1 MMATPIPAILVL
13 CGRPHALRIDV
24 DHCDDGIE
32 HELASLYRRMARP
45 GDCLYGMAAA
55 GIAHPGFAFRHRV
68 ADGEHYVYAIDAVR
82 GRMAGYT
89 VFNRLVEVDRRTD
102 RHVRAPHAKFGL
114 AYRRAG
120 IATAIYRWWLDG
132 GNCLLSGARQSSG
145 AHALWMSLAR
155 RYCLVHANLDG
166 RRLRAVPPEQ
176 LARRRDEL
184 GTRMLLLG
192 EGWDLE
198 RWCAATGMPPPETA
212 AAPAPHPG
220 PARPGTV
227 TGSAARR

>member
-1 MMATPIPAILVL
+1 MSALVL
-13 CGRPHALRIDV
+13 PTYGGLPTYGVGPGRPAELRIDV
-24 DHCDDGIE
+24 DHRDDDIAR
-32 HELASLYRRMARP
+32 ELDTLYQRMGRP
-45 GDCLYGMAAA
+45 DDCLYGMAGA

-102 RHVRAPHAKFGL
+102 PHVRAPHARFAL

-145 AHALWMSLAR
+145 AHALWQSLAR
-155 RYCLVHANLDG
+155 SYRLVYVGLH
-166 RRLRAVPPEQ
+166 RRQLSIMPPEQ
-176 LARRRDEL
+176 LAGRLNAL

-192 EGWDLE
+192 AGRDLE
-198 RWCAATGMPPPETA
+198 RWCAATGV
-212 AAPAPHPG
+212 PAPG
-220 PARPGTV
+220 GDR
-227 TGSAARR
+227 SAAGMVSS

>member
-1 MMATPIPAILVL
+1 MMMLALPAVL
-13 CGRPHALRIDV
+13 AGRPLALRIDV

-32 HELASLYRRMARP
+32 RDLDTLYQRMARA

-55 GIAHPGFAFRHRV
+55 DIAHPGFAFRHRV

-102 RHVRAPHAKFGL
+102 RHVRAPHTKFGP

-132 GNCLLSGARQSSG
+132 GNCLLSGARQSPG
-145 AHALWMSLAR
+145 AHALWRSLAR
-155 RYCLVHANLDG
+155 RYRLVHTHLDR
-166 RRLRAVPPEQ
+166 RRLRLMTPEQ
-176 LARRRDEL
+176 LEGGLEDL

-192 EGWDLE
+192 AGWDLE
-198 RWCAATGMPPPETA
+198 RWCAATGMP
-212 AAPAPHPG
+212 APGAS
-220 PARPGTV
+220 TM
-227 TGSAARR
+227 

>member
-1 MMATPIPAILVL
+1 MSAVALPIVL
-13 CGRPHALRIDV
+13 AAAGRPAELRIDV

-32 HELASLYRRMARP
+32 RELAALYRRMARL
-45 GDCLYGMAAA
+45 GDCLYGMAGA
-55 GIAHPGFAFRHRV
+55 GIEHPGFAFRQRV

-89 VFNRLVEVDRRTD
+89 VFNRLIEVDRRTD
-102 RHVRAPHAKFGL
+102 RHVRAPHSKFGP

-120 IATAIYRWWLDG
+120 IASAIYRWWLDG

-155 RYCLVHANLDG
+155 RYRLLHMHLEQRQLRLVA
-166 RRLRAVPPEQ
+166 PEQ
-176 LARRRDEL
+176 LAASLDEL

-192 EGWDLE
+192 AGWDLE
-198 RWCAATGMPPPETA
+198 RWCAATGMPA
-212 AAPAPHPG
+212 AG
-220 PARPGTV
+220 
-227 TGSAARR
+227 

>member
-1 MMATPIPAILVL
+1 MNALAWPIVLAPAA
-13 CGRPHALRIDV
+13 RPLALRIDV

-32 HELASLYRRMARP
+32 RDLDTLYQRMARP
-45 GDCLYGMAAA
+45 GDSLYGMAAA

-68 ADGEHYVYAIDAVR
+68 ADGEHYVYAIDAAR

-102 RHVRAPHAKFGL
+102 RHVRAPHSKFGL

-145 AHALWMSLAR
+145 AHALWQSLAR
-155 RYCLVHANLDG
+155 RYCLVHANLD
-166 RRLRAVPPEQ
+166 RRKLSLVPPGR
-176 LARRRDEL
+176 LAGRLDDL

-192 EGWDLE
+192 AGWDLE
-198 RWCAATGMPPPETA
+198 RWCAETGT
-212 AAPAPHPG
+212 PAPG
-220 PARPGTV
+220 AVST
-227 TGSAARR
+227 

>member
-1 MMATPIPAILVL
+1 MLALPLVL
-13 CGRPHALRIDV
+13 APTGRPAELRIDV
-24 DHCDDGIE
+24 DHCDDAIE
-32 HELASLYRRMARP
+32 RELDALYRRMARS
-45 GDCLYGMAAA
+45 GDCLYGMAGAA
-55 GIAHPGFAFRHRV
+55 IGHPGFAFRHRV

-102 RHVRAPHAKFGL
+102 RHVRAPHSKFGP

-145 AHALWMSLAR
+145 AHALWVSLAR
-155 RYCLVHANLDG
+155 RYRLVHAHLQ
-166 RRLRAVPPEQ
+166 RRKLSLVPPEQ
-176 LARRRDEL
+176 LAGSLDDL

-192 EGWDLE
+192 AGWDLE
-198 RWCAATGMPPPETA
+198 RWCAATGMP
-212 AAPAPHPG
+212 APGATP
-220 PARPGTV
+220 
-227 TGSAARR
+227 S

>member
-1 MMATPIPAILVL
+1 MKAMALGAFPALG
-13 CGRPHALRIDV
+13 GRPLALRIDV
-24 DHCDDGIE
+24 DQCDDGIE
-32 HELASLYRRMARP
+32 RELDTLYRRMARS
-45 GDCLYGMAAA
+45 GDCLYGMAAP
-55 GIAHPGFAFRHRV
+55 GIAHPGFAFRHRM
-68 ADGEHYVYAIDAVR
+68 ADGEHYVYALDCAH

-102 RHVRAPHAKFGL
+102 RHVRAPHAKFGV

-155 RYCLVHANLDG
+155 HYRLIHANLHE
-166 RRLRAVPPEQ
+166 RRLYAVPPAQ

-192 EGWDLE
+192 AGWNLE
-198 RWCAATGMPPPETA
+198 RWCAATGMPLPEM
-212 AAPAPHPG
+212 PE
-220 PARPGTV
+220 RLPGTE
-227 TGSAARR
+227 